1 MFCIFVLNV
10 MEKEKN
16 DDTYF
21 HILKYTSLF
30 GGVQGLNIL
39 VGLVR
44 NKLVAMILGPDG
56 MGIVSLFNSTIRFIS
71 DSTGLGIPTS
81 AVKNLSQSI
90 SEREANIRD
99 TVQLVRSWSLL
110 AALVG
115 LLACVILSPLLN
127 DWTFSWGDH
136 TLHFVLL
143 SPVIA
148 LMAITGGEVAILKA
162 ARRLRALAM
171 VSVYGMLLALF
182 ISVPIYYF
190 FGQAGIVPSL
200 VLMALSQCILT
211 IAYSYRL
218 YRPSFAFGKKE
229 FRDGQ
234 GMVKLGIAYVGA
246 GVMGS
251 GAEFVV
257 RSYLNNVG
265 DLGVV
270 GLYNAG
276 FVMTITY
283 ASMVFSSMETD
294 YYPRL
299 SGIKEFGHEL
309 NLAVNRQI
317 EVSLLL
323 LSPLLVFFMVSLPVL
338 LPLLYSGKFL
348 PILAMMKIAVLA
360 MYFKALTLPVEYIA
374 LARGDS
380 WSHLLLETI
389 YAVFFVLL
397 VVLGYSYLGLV
408 GTGLGLALTGL
419 VFLAFVYAYAHWR
432 YRYVASASV
441 KAYALAQVTIGVTAC
456 VFTLCLDGILYWIV
470 GLILAMISLVISI
483 WILRSKS
490 ALWDALRKRF
500 MDKWNRAKTIRHK
513 K

>member
-30 GGVQGLNIL
+30 GGIQGLNIL

-162 ARRLRALAM
+162 
-171 VSVYGMLLALF
+171 
-182 ISVPIYYF
+182 
-190 FGQAGIVPSL
+190 
-200 VLMALSQCILT
+200 C
-211 IAYSYRL
+211 
-218 YRPSFAFGKKE
+218 
-229 FRDGQ
+229 
-234 GMVKLGIAYVGA
+234 
-246 GVMGS
+246 
-251 GAEFVV
+251 
-257 RSYLNNVG
+257 
-265 DLGVV
+265 
-270 GLYNAG
+270 
-276 FVMTITY
+276 
-283 ASMVFSSMETD
+283 
-294 YYPRL
+294 
-299 SGIKEFGHEL
+299 
-309 NLAVNRQI
+309 
-317 EVSLLL
+317 
-323 LSPLLVFFMVSLPVL
+323 
-338 LPLLYSGKFL
+338 LLYTS
-348 PILAMMKIAVLA
+348 PS
-360 MYFKALTLPVEYIA
+360 P
-374 LARGDS
+374 RDS
-380 WSHLLLETI
+380 
-389 YAVFFVLL
+389 
-397 VVLGYSYLGLV
+397 
-408 GTGLGLALTGL
+408 
-419 VFLAFVYAYAHWR
+419 
-432 YRYVASASV
+432 
-441 KAYALAQVTIGVTAC
+441 
-456 VFTLCLDGILYWIV
+456 
-470 GLILAMISLVISI
+470 
-483 WILRSKS
+483 
-490 ALWDALRKRF
+490 
-500 MDKWNRAKTIRHK
+500 
-513 K
+513 